1 MNEEIEVERLQALLE
16 ACHRVLPGIEG
27 RNDDLAQTIRATC
40 EGVEARLREL
50 GVDVEAEVA

>member
-1 MNEEIEVERLQALLE
+1 MSDGVEVERLQDLLE

-27 RNDDLAQTIRATC
+27 RNDDLAQAIRATC

-50 GVDVEAEVA
+50 GVDVEADVA